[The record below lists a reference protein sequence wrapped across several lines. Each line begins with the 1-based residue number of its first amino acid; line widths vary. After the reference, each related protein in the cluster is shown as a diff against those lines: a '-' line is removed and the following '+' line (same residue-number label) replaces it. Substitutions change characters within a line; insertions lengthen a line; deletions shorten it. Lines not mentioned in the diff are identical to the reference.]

1 MICHFALFSV
11 RKANGQHSCVTQ
23 SGTSSYKMTRQE
35 QEIQAKDLPVAT
47 LAVVVVKVDNQRI
60 MRPQVLLVTLGI
72 LVLLATLPLG
82 KGGRFFSP
90 PNFQNL
96 LLLPRSL
103 GRHGLARS
111 TGCRR
116 ELGGRKS
123 GAGRG
128 HEREDVAVL
137 RQVRP
142 VPPDVPADVHLPG
155 RFGARVPP
163 GVQELRQ
170 VHRGQR
176 QHQA

>member
-72 LVLLATLPLG
+72 LVLFATPPPG
-82 KGGRFFSP
+82 KGERFFFSP

-96 LLLPRSL
+96 LLLARSL
-103 GRHGLARS
+103 G
-111 TGCRR
+111 
-116 ELGGRKS
+116 
-123 GAGRG
+123 
-128 HEREDVAVL
+128 
-137 RQVRP
+137 Q
-142 VPPDVPADVHLPG
+142 
-155 RFGARVPP
+155 
-163 GVQELRQ
+163 
-170 VHRGQR
+170 
-176 QHQA
+176 